1 MVNLRNKK
9 AVSPVIATIMLVLLV
24 IVLAAI
30 IVLWGT
36 TFIPEALTKFDRPIE
51 EKCNE
56 VKFSAELSE
65 AGAASKI
72 SVVNEGS
79 VPIYK
84 FSVRKQSSSE
94 STVTTT
100 DSKNLLPGSSVIIDA
115 DTSSLSSG
123 DEIDIIPIL
132 LGKTKSN
139 KIQENQ
145 CSQLSWQVIEMP

>member
-9 AVSPVIATIMLVLLV
+9 AVSPIIATIMLVLLV